1 MSRACLR
8 DESRAMT
15 LSTSRRHLRTSAPLS
30 FRPSRAIQR
39 ARLGMGRAPH
49 HWRIVTT
56 ESNAPMAPAASL
68 LFQAPVFQAA
78 PEVAP
83 PVAFEEPE
91 PKRRR
96 KSSAP
101 EEESAPAEE
110 AAPKRRRRSKKAAD
124 EASAPDRKSVV

>member
-1 MSRACLR
+1 MSRACPR
-8 DESRAMT
+8 DERRAMT

-56 ESNAPMAPAASL
+56 ESNAPVAPAASL

-78 PEVAP
+78 PEVASP
-83 PVAFEEPE
+83 AAFEESE
-91 PKRRR
+91 TKPKRRR
-96 KSSAP
+96 ASSDDEASASQ
-101 EEESAPAEE
+101 EETAR
-110 AAPKRRRRSKKAAD
+110 KRRRRSHAV
-124 EASAPDRKSVV
+124 R